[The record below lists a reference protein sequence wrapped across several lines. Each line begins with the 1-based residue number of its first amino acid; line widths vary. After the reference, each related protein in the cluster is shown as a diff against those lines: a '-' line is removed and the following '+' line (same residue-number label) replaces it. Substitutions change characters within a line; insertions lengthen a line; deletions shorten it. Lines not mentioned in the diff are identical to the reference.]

1 MKTYHLTAKDVG
13 LSFPK
18 IKLDLDFHL
27 FVDGNIVKVY
37 GKINAP
43 SKLAITSGFKVG
55 YSYRNSVFYFD
66 DINPES
72 GKAFEDNSG
81 YAYLSYGLAKNK
93 NDFSENVNGGHY
105 KYHSSYFQETE
116 GIIHFIFKDIIN
128 VTDLIYNQIESNI
141 AKEDTSG
148 KAINYEKL
156 ISAFTYDETN
166 RKWDMGLAVQ
176 VLLNSNTL
184 KDLTAKIS
192 SSYSEANNC
201 YLLSEF
207 DISLKLISIISI
219 SGTIKNIDLDKKD
232 NWIEI
237 NDLYTNYIQAHIND
251 KVDYPSG
258 YGA

>member
-1 MKTYHLTAKDVG
+1 M
-13 LSFPK
+13 
-18 IKLDLDFHL
+18 
-27 FVDGNIVKVY
+27 
-37 GKINAP
+37 
-43 SKLAITSGFKVG
+43 
-55 YSYRNSVFYFD
+55 
-66 DINPES
+66 
-72 GKAFEDNSG
+72 
-81 YAYLSYGLAKNK
+81 
-93 NDFSENVNGGHY
+93 NGGHY

-141 AKEDTSG
+141 TKEDTSG

-192 SSYSEANNC
+192 SSYSAANNC